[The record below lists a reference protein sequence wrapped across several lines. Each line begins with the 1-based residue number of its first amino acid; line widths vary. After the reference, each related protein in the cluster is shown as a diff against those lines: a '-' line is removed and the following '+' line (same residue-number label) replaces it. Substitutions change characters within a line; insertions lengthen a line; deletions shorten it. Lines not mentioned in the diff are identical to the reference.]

1 MQNIFKDDFMD
12 NFDRKYK
19 TKKVTIFGQN
29 HRLITSFENIFT
41 NNTKWTKKVN
51 LRPKPWINPFEKIQ
65 FFDFTTPIFLQSRN
79 ACFLCRTNSKTI
91 LQTVLGGNLTTKK
104 SLFDILDKKE
114 CFLDRK
120 SKVRKKTKNS
130 KICKGVSQW
139 FLSKN
144 RPFSHV

>member
-1 MQNIFKDDFMD
+1 MD

-65 FFDFTTPIFLQSRN
+65 FFDFTIPIFLQSRN
-79 ACFLCRTNSKTI
+79 ACFVCRTNSKTI

-104 SLFDILDKKE
+104 NRFLIFWIKKNAFQTE
-114 CFLDRK
+114 RLKFEKRPKTRK
-120 SKVRKKTKNS
+120 FAKGLVRS
-130 KICKGVSQW
+130 FCQ
-139 FLSKN
+139 KN

>member
-1 MQNIFKDDFMD
+1 MD

-51 LRPKPWINPFEKIQ
+51 LIGQNHGLTPLKKSNFSTLQHRYFCSLEMLVSYVEQIQ
-65 FFDFTTPIFLQSRN
+65 RLFYRLFW
-79 ACFLCRTNSKTI
+79 
-91 LQTVLGGNLTTKK
+91 GGNLTTKK

-144 RPFSHV
+144 RPFFHV